1 VGGRETRPAGTDD
14 DGSAAGSCD
23 HQAVERQAYAHL
35 DVNTDPGAQVILSVA
50 VNGPTVTESLTA
62 VHDGAELPTREV
74 SDAHGTRL
82 HLFDSPGGRVVI
94 EYRVEVHGALPAVEG
109 DEVDEIRYLRPSRYC
124 ESDTLGPTARSQFSG
139 LVGRELLAA
148 VSSWVRRELAYLPE
162 FTSPIDGAVRT
173 LLSRSGVCRDFAH
186 LVVALL
192 RALDVP
198 ARLVSVYAPGLYP
211 MDFHAVAEAYVDGA
225 WHVIDATGLAPR
237 RSMMRIGTGRD
248 AADTAFL
255 STRRGFAT
263 IESMQILCVV
273 DELPTDDPR
282 ELVRLA

>member
-1 VGGRETRPAGTDD
+1 VK
-14 DGSAAGSCD
+14 
-23 HQAVERQAYAHL
+23 RQAYAHL
-35 DVNTDPGAQVILSVA
+35 DVNTDRGSQVILSVA

-62 VHDGAELPTREV
+62 VHNGAELEIREALDV
-74 SDAHGTRL
+74 HGTRL
-82 HLFDSPGGRVVI
+82 HVFDSPGGPVVI
-94 EYRVEVHGALPAVEG
+94 DYHAEVHGPLPYVDG
-109 DEVDEIRYLRPSRYC
+109 TEVDEVRYLRPSRYC

-139 LVGRELLAA
+139 LAGRELLAA
-148 VSSWVRRELAYLPE
+148 VSNWVRRELAYLPE

-225 WHVIDATGLAPR
+225 WHVVDATGLAPR
-237 RSMMRIGTGRD
+237 QSMMRIGTGRD

-263 IESMQILCVV
+263 IESMEIVCVV
-273 DELPTDDPR
+273 DTLPADDPGQ
-282 ELVRLA
+282 LVRLA

>member
-1 VGGRETRPAGTDD
+1 MD
-14 DGSAAGSCD
+14 
-23 HQAVERQAYAHL
+23 
-35 DVNTDPGAQVILSVA
+35 TDPGVQLILSVA
-50 VNGPTVTESLTA
+50 VNGPTVAESLTA
-62 VHDGAELPTREV
+62 VHGGVELEVREAL
-74 SDAHGTRL
+74 DEHGTRL
-82 HLFDSPGGRVVI
+82 HLVDSPGGRVVVD
-94 EYRVEVHGALPAVEG
+94 YRVEVHGSLPGADWTAL
-109 DEVDEIRYLRPSRYC
+109 DEIRYLRPSRYC

-139 LVGRELLAA
+139 LTGAELLTAVSTWVGRE
-148 VSSWVRRELAYLPE
+148 VMYLPE
-162 FTSPIDGAVRT
+162 FTSPTDGAVRT

-186 LVVALL
+186 LVIALL

-225 WHVIDATGLAPR
+225 WHIVDATGLAPR
-237 RSMMRIGTGRD
+237 QSMMRIATGRD

-263 IESMQILCVV
+263 FESMEIVCVV
-273 DELPTDDPR
+273 DELPTDHVE